1 MYTSKYEIRYSDYKD
16 FDTVKPSTA
25 LEVIQELAIQDAA
38 SCGHDI
44 VFLREMGVAWL
55 LKGFNVHF
63 EKPLSTHAPLEA
75 FTAVKNIRASTSER
89 GSVIKQ
95 NGEIA
100 VKAIANWFMFDIKK
114 QRPTRIPPD
123 MAAVYELYDFGDD
136 FFSYKKPDFLEIA
149 APEYTVRVSNQDIDT
164 NRHLNNEK
172 CAELLMDALP
182 FDFFF
187 SDMRIIYKKQA
198 YLGKTLGVCVKE
210 LPSGYYVH
218 LQDDCGDVCAA
229 ATFES
234 KI

>member
-44 VFLREMGVAWL
+44 ALLREMGVAWL

-75 FTAVKNIRASTSER
+75 FTAVKNMKASTSER
-89 GSVIKQ
+89 GCIIKQ
-95 NGEIA
+95 NGEIV
-100 VKAIANWFMFDIKK
+100 VKSIANWFLFDAKK
-114 QRPTRIPPD
+114 QRPSRIPPA
-123 MAAVYELYDFGDD
+123 MAAVYELYDFDDD
-136 FFSYKKPDFLEIA
+136 FFSYKKPETFEIA
-149 APEYTVRVSNQDIDT
+149 APEYTVRVSNKDIDT

-172 CAELLMDALP
+172 GAELLMDAIP

-187 SDMRIIYKKQA
+187 SDMSIIYKKQA
-198 YLGKTLGVCVKE
+198 YLGETLGVCVKE

-218 LQDDCGDVCAA
+218 LQNASGEICVA

-234 KI
+234 R